1 MAVYNIRGA
10 TIRHALL
17 CGAKNNTNIHGEK
30 MTNMMYGCY
39 RHLWCRFYKSIAS
52 KTNIVQTLFSGLGLL
67 NWNHLAKIWNRSF
80 PKDLN
85 LFKSL
90 CTLYNQYMML
100 IDWLMSDEITS
111 EFSVSVLCAKFQLC
125 FIHSSLLCTKYIF
138 TGSPFLNF
146 VEFLMLIAHLM
157 GRRTF
162 CRFNLTTSYTHGNP
176 NGWIEYA
183 K

>member
-1 MAVYNIRGA
+1 MAVYDIRGA

-17 CGAKNNTNIHGEK
+17 CGAKNNTNIHGAK

-67 NWNHLAKIWNRSF
+67 KWNHLAKIWNRSS

-85 LFKSL
+85 WFKSL
-90 CTLYNQYMML
+90 CTLYNQNMIL

-111 EFSVSVLCAKFQLC
+111 ECSVSVSVLCAKFQLC
-125 FIHSSLLCTKYIF
+125 FIHSSLLRNKYIF
-138 TGSPFLNF
+138 NGSPFLNF
-146 VEFLMLIAHLM
+146 VEFLMLISWVVEHFAVSIWQPH
-157 GRRTF
+157 
-162 CRFNLTTSYTHGNP
+162 THGKP